1 MAKSDFDTQSLSLAE
16 LARGLGA
23 PSLDKLETT
32 SEKFADTLETARLF
46 AAKKLNMAPVLARRA
61 NSKAVTEKLSWALL
75 QRPQSPLFKA
85 YQNTA
90 GCTSYVVEEEGRYKS
105 KYCHNRW
112 CLVCNRIKTAKYI
125 NEYTP
130 IINSFAEKRFLTLT
144 TPNVPASKLKATIEQ
159 MNKQWYQI
167 RDQHR
172 KSGIKLKGVRKLEVT
187 YNPDRDDYH
196 PHYHI
201 VIEGNQ
207 ADGQKIIND
216 WIEKDNARSHKA
228 QDNAECTEGSLK
240 ELFKYF
246 TKITSDNKNQDSI
259 TIPALDH
266 IFVTLK
272 GKRVFQSFGITKKQ
286 ALPDLETIT
295 QVVNE
300 KMQVAKEFKKWQDQ
314 LFVMESY
321 AYMWSS
327 KYSNWIDYRATGSAL
342 TDYRQT
348 ENVRTFEKRFVHEIP
363 RETQK
368 FGPNTGRHK
377 TANNRQPAVCQP
389 ICGPPE

>member
-1 MAKSDFDTQSLSLAE
+1 MQKPDQNIQALSLEE
-16 LARGLGA
+16 LARLLGA

-32 SEKFADTLETARLF
+32 SEKFSDTLETAKLF

-61 NSKAVTEKLSWALL
+61 NSKAVTEKLSWALCN
-75 QRPQSPLFKA
+75 RPQSPLFKA

-90 GCTSYVVEEEGRYKS
+90 ACTSYIVEEDGRYKS

-130 IINSFAEKRFLTLT
+130 IIDSFSNKRFLTLT
-144 TPNVPASKLKATIEQ
+144 TPNVPANQLKNTIEL

-172 KSGIKLKGVRKLEVT
+172 KAGQKLKGVRKLEVT
-187 YNPDRDDYH
+187 YNPERNDYH

-201 VIEGNQ
+201 VIEGNEPE
-207 ADGQKIIND
+207 GEEIIRQ
-216 WIEKDNARSHKA
+216 WIEKDNDRSPKA
-228 QDNAECTEGSLK
+228 QKNDPCTDGSLK

-246 TKITSDNKNQDSI
+246 TKITSDNKDQESI

-266 IFVTLK
+266 IFVTLR

-286 ALPDLETIT
+286 PLPDLEEIT
-295 QVVNE
+295 QAVNE
-300 KMQVAKEFKKWQDQ
+300 KMQVAKEFKKWQDE
-314 LFVMESY
+314 LPVMESY
-321 AYMWSS
+321 AYLWSS
-327 KYSNWIDYRATGSAL
+327 KYSNWIDYKATGSAL

-348 ENVRTFEKRFVHEIP
+348 ENVRTFDKRFVHEITGKTKRTRSNP
-363 RETQK
+363 GRD
-368 FGPNTGRHK
+368 PNTDS
-377 TANNRQPAVCQP
+377 RQLEFCEPVHR
-389 ICGPPE
+389 PPK